1 MSKIITF
8 ANRKGGS
15 GKTTIVVNLAAS
27 LASLNKKVLVVDLDP
42 QCHASYISGVN
53 TYERKMG
60 MGAVLKKQCTISE
73 IILKTEVENF
83 DIAPL
88 YQKEFGNSIS
98 FNIESNKTIL
108 DELKGKYDYI
118 LIDTPPSI
126 EEIHKLSMAIS
137 TDVMIPLLM
146 HFLAMEGMAQLTRFI
161 YQITE
166 QHNPDLKLSAII
178 PISYNKQTN
187 HERMILNEIER
198 VFGSEILKS
207 KIRSDIKIAEASWNK
222 QPLIAYNSKAP
233 AIKDF
238 TLLAKNIIASK

>member
-73 IILKTEVENF
+73 IICKTEVKNF

-88 YQKEFGNSIS
+88 YQKEFGSSIS
-98 FNIESNKTIL
+98 FNIESHKTIL
-108 DELKGKYDYI
+108 DQLKSEYDYI

-126 EEIHKLSMAIS
+126 EEIHKFAMAIS
-137 TDVMIPLLM
+137 TDVMIPMLM

-161 YQITE
+161 FEITK

-178 PISYNKQTN
+178 PISYNRQTN
-187 HERMILNEIER
+187 HEQMILKEIER
-198 VFGSEILKS
+198 VFGTEILKN
-207 KIRSDIKIAEASWNK
+207 KIRSDIKVAEASWNK
-222 QPLIAYNSKAP
+222 QPLIVYNPKAP

-238 TLLAKNIIASK
+238 TLLAKDIIANK